1 MTTTWN
7 EATPEAAD
15 VAKGTL
21 KAYLVYYRTRGFVP
35 LEIAGKVCRN
45 MTSGQMRRT
54 AATLFDINEGLV
66 AEEVVKLADKAEAEE
81 AREAAERKARTG
93 THVYYICDEDGGV
106 LDITGGIP
114 YTAALFQRDCVA
126 EKYGVDPESLD
137 VLTKEQYADEYGEG
151 A

>member
-1 MTTTWN
+1 MT
-7 EATPEAAD
+7 P
-15 VAKGTL
+15 
-21 KAYLVYYRTRGFVP
+21 
-35 LEIAGKVCRN
+35 
-45 MTSGQMRRT
+45 GQMRRT
-54 AATLFDINEGLV
+54 AATLFDLSEGPV
-66 AEEVVKLADKAEAEE
+66 AEEVAKLADKAEAEE